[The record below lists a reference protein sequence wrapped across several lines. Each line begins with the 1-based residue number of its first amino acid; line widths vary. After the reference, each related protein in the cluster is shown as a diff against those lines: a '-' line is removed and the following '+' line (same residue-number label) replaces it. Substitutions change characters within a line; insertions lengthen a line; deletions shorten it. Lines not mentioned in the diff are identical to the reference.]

1 MRKTKFVKGGHYH
14 LSNRGVD
21 NRNVFVS
28 KEDYDRFEAYL
39 YLLND
44 TESQRAANFF
54 VGKRNETIF
63 DNARAEQLVA
73 IGAYSLLPTHFHIIA
88 TPLHEGSLSKF
99 MQKLTTA
106 YTMYFNDKY
115 QRTGSLFE
123 GTYKAKASSSE
134 NHLKYLLAVTHLAP
148 AQLFNRD
155 WQEEDVFALERL
167 SGELMDY
174 RYSSAGEYMNDKH
187 IITAPDYFPRYF
199 ARAKSMDT
207 YIRYWADNKD
217 KYLKK

>member
-1 MRKTKFVKGGHYH
+1 MRKTKFELGGHYH
-14 LSNRGVD
+14 LFNRGVD

-44 TESQRAANFF
+44 TESPRAANFF
-54 VGKRNETIF
+54 VGKRYGSIF
-63 DNARAEQLVA
+63 ESARTQPLIA
-73 IGAYSLLPTHFHIIA
+73 IGAFSLLPTNFHIIA
-88 TPLHEGSLSKF
+88 SPLVDRGLPKF

-123 GTYKAKASSSE
+123 GTYKAHGATSD
-134 NHLKYLLAVTHLAP
+134 NHLKFLLSLTHLAP
-148 AQLFNRD
+148 AQLFNKK
-155 WQEEDVFALERL
+155 WAEDDIFKLERL

-174 RYSSAGEYMNDKH
+174 RYSSVGEYISGKN
-187 IITAPDYFPRYF
+187 IITDPQYFPRYF
-199 ARAKSMDT
+199 GRAKSMDT
-207 YIRYWADNKD
+207 YLRYWEDNKN
-217 KYLKK
+217 KYTN

>member
-14 LSNRGVD
+14 LFNRGVD

-63 DNARAEQLVA
+63 QTTRTEQLVA
-73 IGAYSLLPTHFHIIA
+73 IGAFSLLPTHFHIIA

-123 GTYKAKASSSE
+123 GTYKAKAATSE
-134 NHLKYLLAVTHLAP
+134 NHLKYLLALTHLAP
-148 AQLFNRD
+148 AQLFNRN
-155 WQEEDVFALERL
+155 WQEDDIFALEKL
-167 SGELMDY
+167 SGELTDY
-174 RYSSAGEYMNDKH
+174 RYSSIGEYTEGKH
-187 IITAPDYFPRYF
+187 IITSPNYFPRYF
-199 ARAKSMDT
+199 GRAKTMDT
-207 YIRYWADNKD
+207 YIRYWEDNKS
-217 KYLKK
+217 KYHQR